1 MQMSFAA
8 ARQHMIESQIRT
20 NKVLDERLIEAMSEL
35 PRELFVPENLHA
47 RAYID
52 DDLPLGGGRFLTE
65 PMVIARLL
73 QAADVRAT
81 DNTLVVAA
89 GAGYAAAL
97 LAKLASSV
105 VAVEAETALGDRG
118 IAALAHLGI
127 ANVVW
132 QSGNPAEGAAKQA
145 PYDVILIDGG
155 VETVPQALL
164 DQLAEGGRLV
174 TVLRDTR
181 LGRAVLMQK
190 ERGTLGQRVLFDA
203 SVPLLGAFAKPQ
215 AFAF

>member
-20 NKVLDERLIEAMSEL
+20 NKVLDERLIGAMSEL

-52 DDLPLGGGRFLTE
+52 DDLPLGNGRYLTE
-65 PMVIARLL
+65 PMVVARLL

-81 DNTLVVAA
+81 DNSLVVA
-89 GAGYAAAL
+89 GGTGYAAAL

-132 QSGNPAEGAAKQA
+132 QSGNPAEGAVKQA

-155 VETVPQALL
+155 AEAVPQALL
-164 DQLAEGGRLV
+164 NQLAEGGRLV
-174 TVLRDTR
+174 TVLRDAR

-190 ERGTLGQRVLFDA
+190 ERGTIGQRVLFDA
-203 SVPLLGAFAKPQ
+203 NVPLLTAFAKPQ

>member
-155 VETVPQALL
+155 VEIVPQALL

-174 TVLRDTR
+174 TVLRDSR

-203 SVPLLGAFAKPQ
+203 NVPLLAAFAKPQ

>member
-20 NKVLDERLIEAMSEL
+20 NKVLDERLIQAMSDL

-52 DDLPLGGGRFLTE
+52 DDLPLGAGRYLTE

-73 QAADVRAT
+73 QAADVKAT
-81 DNTLVVAA
+81 DNTLVAAA
-89 GAGYAAAL
+89 GTGYAVAL

-105 VAVEAETALGDRG
+105 VALEAETSLGDRG

-132 QSGNPAEGAAKQA
+132 QSGNPAEGAPKQA

-155 VETVPQALL
+155 VEQVPQALL

-174 TVLRDTR
+174 TVLRDDR

-190 ERGTLGQRVLFDA
+190 DRGLIGERILFDA
-203 SVPLLGAFAKPQ
+203 NVPLLKAFAKPQ
-215 AFAF
+215 AFVF

>member
-20 NKVLDERLIEAMSEL
+20 NKVLDERLIGTMSEL

-73 QAADVRAT
+73 QAADVRST

-89 GAGYAAAL
+89 GTGYAAAL

-105 VAVEAETALGDRG
+105 VAVEAEVSLGDRG

-155 VETVPQALL
+155 VEAVPQALL

-174 TVLRDTR
+174 TVLRDAR

-203 SVPLLGAFAKPQ
+203 NVSLLGAFAKPQ

>member
-127 ANVVW
+127 ANVV
-132 QSGNPAEGAAKQA
+132 
-145 PYDVILIDGG
+145 
-155 VETVPQALL
+155 
-164 DQLAEGGRLV
+164 
-174 TVLRDTR
+174 
-181 LGRAVLMQK
+181 
-190 ERGTLGQRVLFDA
+190 
-203 SVPLLGAFAKPQ
+203 
-215 AFAF
+215 